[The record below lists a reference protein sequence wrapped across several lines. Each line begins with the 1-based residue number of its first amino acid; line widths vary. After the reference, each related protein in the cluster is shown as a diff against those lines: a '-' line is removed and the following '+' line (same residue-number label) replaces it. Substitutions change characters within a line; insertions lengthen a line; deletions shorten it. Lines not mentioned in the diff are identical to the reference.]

1 MLAAI
6 HRGLLF
12 AKVPLLDE
20 STKGKLAVDCKSGRK
35 LRHTKRVSSCF
46 KYSNVFVLTLCMLG
60 NVFFVLNIS
69 YITDLSPSGPAR
81 RFDEPDHRLSRA
93 A

>member
-35 LRHTKRVSSCF
+35 LRHTKHVSSCF

-60 NVFFVLNIS
+60 NVFLSITFLILRTFLLQVL
-69 YITDLSPSGPAR
+69 
-81 RFDEPDHRLSRA
+81 PDVLMSLIIG
-93 A
+93 